1 MSDWVARVLGPRVQ
15 EPSAV
20 SAASL
25 VVQTA
30 LLEYRAL
37 RDEVLQ
43 VFQRMAATAALGLA
57 IAGAA
62 ASIALSRDLGAM
74 EPPVLLVASFLIML
88 NSVAVISM
96 SLHVA
101 TITRWLQHIAR
112 DQVRPV
118 ISEAAARKCS
128 VPADLLGWEAYYSSR
143 RIHEKSAFRLRRF
156 VWLVLIPLPC
166 AAGIL
171 QAQALADLL
180 QKSQGQ
186 YPTSWILLGM
196 GVLLDV
202 AAGVYSVA
210 LLRQIAAVRKSKFSA
225 ADVNET

>member
-1 MSDWVARVLGPRVQ
+1 
-15 EPSAV
+15 
-20 SAASL
+20 L

-57 IAGAA
+57 IAGAV
-62 ASIALSRDLGAM
+62 ASLALSRDLGAM

-88 NSVAVISM
+88 NSIAVISM

-118 ISEAAARKCS
+118 ISEAAAHKCS
-128 VPADLLGWEAYYSSR
+128 VPADLLGWEAYYSSH
-143 RIHEKSAFRLRRF
+143 RIHSKSAFWLRRF
-156 VWLVLIPLPC
+156 VWLVLIPLPF
-166 AAGIL
+166 AAGIF
-171 QAQALADLL
+171 QAQALGDLL

-186 YPTSWILLGM
+186 YPTSWFLLGVD
-196 GVLLDV
+196 VLLDIG
-202 AAGVYSVA
+202 AGVFSVA
-210 LLRQIAAVRKSKFSA
+210 LLRQIAAVRDAKFSA